1 MRKQLIE
8 WEKNYHARANKS
20 SVVRG
25 MYLANLVGLV
35 SINVLGVYPKYIN
48 DIHGN
53 TVVQD
58 RSTGFHVFELHGF
71 SVGITSSIFVGAA
84 LTICTTYLAFRLGLG
99 RLLCMCCCKC
109 AQGQER
115 QQAKSNLP
123 LPAVQQQTVP
133 SAPQAVQLV
142 PQQIPVQQPQATM
155 TSIQSR
161 INSEVNLGPFTVKIV
176 R

>member
-1 MRKQLIE
+1 M
-8 WEKNYHARANKS
+8 HFT
-20 SVVRG
+20 
-25 MYLANLVGLV
+25 NLEALV
-35 SINVLGVYPKYIN
+35 FVNVLGVSSKYIN

-58 RSTGFHVFELHGF
+58 RSTGFHVFELQGF
-71 SVGITSSIFVGAA
+71 SMGVTSSIFVGAA
-84 LTICTTYLAFRLGLG
+84 LTICATYLAFRLGLG
-99 RLLCMCCCKC
+99 RLLSMCCCKC
-109 AQGQER
+109 AQGQDR
-115 QQAKSNLP
+115 QQSISNLP

-142 PQQIPVQQPQATM
+142 PQQIPVQQPQAAM

-161 INSEVNLGPFTVKIV
+161 TNSEANLGPFTVKIV

>member
-1 MRKQLIE
+1 MSG
-8 WEKNYHARANKS
+8 EKRYYAQANKL

-25 MYLANLVGLV
+25 MYLTNLVALV
-35 SINVLGVYPKYIN
+35 FVNVLGVFPKYIN

-53 TVVQD
+53 TVIQD

-71 SVGITSSIFVGAA
+71 SMGITSSIFVGAA
-84 LTICTTYLAFRLGLG
+84 LTICATYLAFRLGLG
-99 RLLCMCCCKC
+99 RLLSMCCCKC
-109 AQGQER
+109 AQGQDR
-115 QQAKSNLP
+115 QQSISNLQ

-142 PQQIPVQQPQATM
+142 PQQIPVQQAQAT
-155 TSIQSR
+155 TTAIQSR
-161 INSEVNLGPFTVKIV
+161 TNSEGNLGPFTVKIV

>member
-1 MRKQLIE
+1 MP
-8 WEKNYHARANKS
+8 ANRL

-25 MYLANLVGLV
+25 MHITNLVALV
-35 SINVLGVYPKYIN
+35 FVNVLGVSSKYID

-71 SVGITSSIFVGAA
+71 SVGIKSSIFVGAA
-84 LTICTTYLAFRLGLG
+84 LTICATYLAFRLGLG
-99 RLLCMCCCKC
+99 RLLGMCFCKC

-115 QQAKSNLP
+115 QQAMSNLP

-133 SAPQAVQLV
+133 SALQAVQLV
-142 PQQIPVQQPQATM
+142 PQQIPVQQAQATM
-155 TSIQSR
+155 TTAVQSR
-161 INSEVNLGPFTVKIV
+161 ANSEGNLGPGNLGPFTVKIV